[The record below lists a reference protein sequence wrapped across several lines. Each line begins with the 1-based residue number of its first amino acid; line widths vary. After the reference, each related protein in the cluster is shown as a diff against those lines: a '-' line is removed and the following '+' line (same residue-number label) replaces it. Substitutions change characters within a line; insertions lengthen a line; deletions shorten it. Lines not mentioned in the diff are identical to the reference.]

1 MARIAASK
9 HPATLHSVKGGI
21 YLRKSEPP
29 RPSKN
34 CIAGRGLSSG
44 GDDMPANPHQCRLYA
59 SRFFALAKNARSL
72 EARQI
77 FAEMAETWNRLA
89 AEAESDQ
96 TLLQAI
102 SERELGGPDDDL
114 PHALKLRLGEYA

>member
-1 MARIAASK
+1 MARV
-9 HPATLHSVKGGI
+9 TGI
-21 YLRKSEPP
+21 EAHLAQIGTSAPLKELYRWTGIE
-29 RPSKN
+29 
-34 CIAGRGLSSG
+34 SG
-44 GDDMPANPHQCRLYA
+44 GDYMPANPHQCRLYA
-59 SRFFALAKNARSL
+59 SRFFALAKNARSR

-102 SERELGGPDDDL
+102 SERELGGFDDDL

>member
-1 MARIAASK
+1 
-9 HPATLHSVKGGI
+9 
-21 YLRKSEPP
+21 
-29 RPSKN
+29 
-34 CIAGRGLSSG
+34 
-44 GDDMPANPHQCRLYA
+44 MPANPHQCRLYA
-59 SRFFALAKNARSL
+59 SRFFALAKNARSR

-77 FAEMAETWNRLA
+77 FAEMAETWNQLA

-102 SERELGGPDDDL
+102 SGELGGADDDL

>member
-1 MARIAASK
+1 MCVIGTSA
-9 HPATLHSVKGGI
+9 L
-21 YLRKSEPP
+21 
-29 RPSKN
+29 SKN
-34 CIAGRGLSSG
+34 CIAGRGLSLEATTCQQIPINAG
-44 GDDMPANPHQCRLYA
+44 CMQAA
-59 SRFFALAKNARSL
+59 SLRWQRTHGSR

-77 FAEMAETWNRLA
+77 FAEMVETWNRLA

-114 PHALKLRLGEYA
+114 PHALKLGLGEYA

>member
-1 MARIAASK
+1 
-9 HPATLHSVKGGI
+9 
-21 YLRKSEPP
+21 
-29 RPSKN
+29 
-34 CIAGRGLSSG
+34 
-44 GDDMPANPHQCRLYA
+44 MPANPRRWRLYA
-59 SRFFALAKNARSL
+59 SRFFALAKNARSP

-96 TLLQAI
+96 TLLI
-102 SERELGGPDDDL
+102 SEMELGGPDDDL